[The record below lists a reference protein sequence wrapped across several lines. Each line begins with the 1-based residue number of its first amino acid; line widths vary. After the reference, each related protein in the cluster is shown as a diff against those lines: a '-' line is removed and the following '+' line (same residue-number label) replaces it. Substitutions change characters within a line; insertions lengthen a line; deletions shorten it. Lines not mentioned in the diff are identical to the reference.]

1 MSTKEL
7 IKKTKFERQIPYAV
21 LVKLA
26 DSVQLSMEEI
36 PMYIPGSLE
45 ERITKIADK
54 VYQLDETRYYYE
66 EGESELIEG
75 TMTLANVRKE
85 AYELAALVI
94 RFIRSLP
101 TE

>member
-1 MSTKEL
+1 MSTNEL

-21 LVKLA
+21 LVNLA
-26 DSVQLSMEEI
+26 NAIQLSMNETPI
-36 PMYIPGSLE
+36 IPGSLE

-54 VYQLDETRYYYE
+54 VYQLDETRYYYQ

-75 TMTLANVRKE
+75 TITLGNVRLE

-94 RFIRSLP
+94 RFICSLP

>member
-26 DSVQLSMEEI
+26 YSIQLSMNETPI
-36 PMYIPGSLE
+36 IPGSLE
-45 ERITKIADK
+45 ERITQLADK
-54 VYQLDETRYYYE
+54 VYQLDETRYYYQ

-75 TMTLANVRKE
+75 TITLANLREE

-94 RFIRSLP
+94 RFICSLP

>member
-1 MSTKEL
+1 MSTNDL

-21 LVKLA
+21 LLELA
-26 DSVQLSMEEI
+26 SFIKKSMDETPI
-36 PMYIPGSLE
+36 IPGSME

-54 VYQLDETRYYYE
+54 VYQLDETRYYYQ

-75 TMTLANVRKE
+75 IITLANVREE

-94 RFIRSLP
+94 RFICSLP

>member
-1 MSTKEL
+1 MSTNEL
-7 IKKTKFERQIPYAV
+7 VKKTRFEKQIPYAV
-21 LVKLA
+21 LVELA
-26 DSVQLSMEEI
+26 ACIQKSMDET
-36 PMYIPGSLE
+36 PFIPGSHE

-54 VYQLDETRYYYE
+54 VYQLDETRYYFQ
-66 EGESELIEG
+66 EGEGELIEG
-75 TMTLANVRKE
+75 TITLANLRQE